1 MEQIKKSTT
10 KGFVAVLV
18 AFLWLLPSV
27 VQADPHKLNCG
38 KEKTIGEALHELKPG
53 DTLLVSG
60 VCNENLVIPEEVHRI
75 TLDGQGTATINGPD
89 ATRATVE
96 IRGNDITVRG
106 FTITG
111 GLFGVRVIAGGTATI
126 DGNTIQNTG
135 RDGISVGQNG
145 SAHILNNTV
154 QNNPEDGISISES
167 SSARVGFQEVRGL
180 RTPAPNII
188 QNNGD
193 RGIAVSRSSSARIFG
208 NTIRNNLGTGVDVVR
223 ASHADISSNTINN
236 NGGDGIFVSQN
247 SGVNL
252 GRDTTQDPLSDDP
265 NITTVNNAGR
275 GIRCRINSYA
285 DGRLGT
291 LNGNGGATSFDTSTG
306 PNGGCINSLI

>member
-1 MEQIKKSTT
+1 MEQVRVRPLT
-10 KGFVAVLV
+10 GLAVFVAI
-18 AFLWLLPSV
+18 LWLLPTV
-27 VQADPHKLNCG
+27 GGAET
-38 KEKTIGEALHELKPG
+38 KERTCKPGNPAHTIEHFLKELKPG

-60 VCNENLVIPEEVHRI
+60 TCNENVEIPAEVHRI
-75 TLDGQGTATINGPD
+75 TLDGQGSATINGPD
-89 ATRATVE
+89 ATSPTVE
-96 IRGNDITVRG
+96 VKGNDIVIKS

-111 GLFGVRVIAGGTATI
+111 GLFGLRVIAGGTAII
-126 DGNTIQNTG
+126 DGNIIQNTG
-135 RDGISVGQNG
+135 RDGISVSQNS
-145 SAHILNNTV
+145 SAQISNNTI
-154 QNNPEDGISISES
+154 QNNPEDGIAVSES
-167 SSARVGFQEVRGL
+167 SSGRIGFREVRDL
-180 RTPAPNII
+180 RIAGPNII

-193 RGIAVSRSSSARIFG
+193 RGIAVTRSSSARIFG
-208 NTIRNNLGTGVDVVR
+208 NTIKNNVGNGVDVVR

-265 NITTVNNAGR
+265 NITTVNNVGR

-291 LNGNGGATSFDTSTG
+291 LNGNDGQTSFDA
-306 PNGGCINSLI
+306 NCINATTT